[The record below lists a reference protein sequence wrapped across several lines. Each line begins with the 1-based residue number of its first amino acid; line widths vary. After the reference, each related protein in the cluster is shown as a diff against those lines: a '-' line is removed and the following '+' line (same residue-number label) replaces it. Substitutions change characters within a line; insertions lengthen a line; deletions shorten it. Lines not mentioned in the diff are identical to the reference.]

1 MQLPQFDKQGHR
13 GSRGLMPENTIPA
26 MYKAIDFGV
35 TTLEMDVVISK
46 DKKVVVSHDPYFNA
60 DITTTPHGKTLSKA
74 EGLNL
79 LIYTMNY
86 DSIKKY
92 DVGLKPHPAFPRQQ
106 KIAVNKPLLE
116 DLIRSSES
124 YARKKGTS
132 LLWYNIETKSK
143 PGGDGLQH
151 PAPQEFVDLLV
162 AVIMKEGIAGRTVI
176 QSFDIRTLQEVNRKY
191 PSIKT
196 SLLIEGTDKRTL
208 DEQLAD
214 LGFLPA
220 VYSPQYILVTSQ
232 LVKTCHEKG
241 IKIIPWTINTKPEI
255 ERIKSFGVDGII
267 TDYPDLF

>member
-1 MQLPQFDKQGHR
+1 
-13 GSRGLMPENTIPA
+13 
-26 MYKAIDFGV
+26 
-35 TTLEMDVVISK
+35 
-46 DKKVVVSHDPYFNA
+46 
-60 DITTTPHGKTLSKA
+60 
-74 EGLNL
+74 
-79 LIYTMNY
+79 
-86 DSIKKY
+86 
-92 DVGLKPHPAFPRQQ
+92 
-106 KIAVNKPLLE
+106 
-116 DLIRSSES
+116 
-124 YARKKGTS
+124 
-132 LLWYNIETKSK
+132 LWYNIETKSK
-143 PGGDGLQH
+143 LGGDGLQH

-162 AVIMKEGIAGRTVI
+162 AVIMKEGIAGRTII

-196 SLLIEGTDKRTL
+196 SLLVEGTDKRTL